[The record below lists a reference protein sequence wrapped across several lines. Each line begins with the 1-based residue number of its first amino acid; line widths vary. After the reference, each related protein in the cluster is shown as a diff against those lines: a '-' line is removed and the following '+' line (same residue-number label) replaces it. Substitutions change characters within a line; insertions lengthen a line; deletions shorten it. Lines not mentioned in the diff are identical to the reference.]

1 MNPEQIREFYDK
13 YFYYILAGGILI
25 GLLFGLV
32 PLVLGIRKKKR
43 NLGIVAIVSCAVV
56 GGFSPILSIVA
67 AVAFTIFILVIS
79 SREKNA
85 NSDDASQSEASE

>member
-13 YFYYILAGGILI
+13 YFYYILAGGILV

-43 NLGIVAIVSCAVV
+43 NLGIVAIVSSSLV
-56 GGFSPILSIVA
+56 GGFAPILSVVVA
-67 AVAFTIFILVIS
+67 AGFTIFILVIS

-85 NSDDASQSEASE
+85 KTEDPSHFETAE